1 MVFSNSISNLFGK
14 SPIRPLQEHMA
25 LVVECASKLEI
36 FFEAVLADDWQSA
49 SDIFDKIADDEN
61 GADELK
67 KQFRLNMPKS
77 LFMPM
82 SRGDLLGI
90 LAQQDNIANATKD
103 ICGLVLGREM
113 AIPSVLQSDFIAY
126 VKSAIETCEKARKA
140 IEELDELLETGFT
153 GQEVKFVKK
162 LIRDLDAQEQKVD
175 KRERKLRHRLFK
187 IEAEIPPV
195 HVMFLYNIIDNIR
208 RIAHTAD
215 QLGNQL
221 ELQLAKKQL

>member
-1 MVFSNSISNLFGK
+1 MTMVFSNSISNLFGK
-14 SPIRPLQEHMA
+14 SPIRPLQEHMQ
-25 LVVECASKLEI
+25 LVVACASQLEP
-36 FFEAVLADDWQSA
+36 FFEAVLVDDWKGA

-61 GADELK
+61 RADELK

-103 ICGLVLGREM
+103 ICGIVLGREM
-113 AIPSVLQSDFIAY
+113 DIPSVLQSDFIAY
-126 VKSAIETCEKARKA
+126 VKSAIETCEKALKA
-140 IEELDELLETGFT
+140 IDELDELLETGFT

-162 LIRDLDAQEQKVD
+162 LIRDLDTQEQKVD

-187 IEAEIPPV
+187 IEAEMPPV
-195 HVMFLYNIIDNIR
+195 HVMFLYNVIDNIGGV
-208 RIAHTAD
+208 ADTAE
-215 QLGNQL
+215 QVGNQL
-221 ELQLAKKQL
+221 ELLLAK

>member
-14 SPIRPLQEHMA
+14 SPIRPLQEHMQ
-25 LVVECASKLEI
+25 LVVACASQLEP
-36 FFEAVLADDWQSA
+36 FFEAVLVDDWKGA

-61 GADELK
+61 RADELK

-103 ICGLVLGREM
+103 ICGIVLGREM
-113 AIPSVLQSDFIAY
+113 DIPSVLQSDFIAY
-126 VKSAIETCEKARKA
+126 VKSAIETCEKALKA
-140 IEELDELLETGFT
+140 IDELDELLETGFT

-162 LIRDLDAQEQKVD
+162 LIRDLDTQEQKVD

-187 IEAEIPPV
+187 IEAEMPPV
-195 HVMFLYNIIDNIR
+195 HVMFLYNVIDNIGGV
-208 RIAHTAD
+208 ADTAE
-215 QLGNQL
+215 QVGNQL
-221 ELQLAKKQL
+221 ELLLAK

>member
-14 SPIRPLQEHMA
+14 SPIRPLQEHMQ
-25 LVVECASKLEI
+25 LVVACASQLEP
-36 FFEAVLADDWQSA
+36 FFEAVIVDDWKGA

-61 GADELK
+61 RADELK

-103 ICGLVLGREM
+103 ICGIVLGREM
-113 AIPSVLQSDFIAY
+113 DIPSVLQSDFIAY
-126 VKSAIETCEKARKA
+126 VKSAIETCEKALKA
-140 IEELDELLETGFT
+140 IDELDELLETGFT

-162 LIRDLDAQEQKVD
+162 LIRDLDTQEQKVD

-195 HVMFLYNIIDNIR
+195 HVIFLYNVIDNIGGV
-208 RIAHTAD
+208 ADTAE
-215 QLGNQL
+215 QVGNQL
-221 ELQLAKKQL
+221 ELLLAK

>member
-1 MVFSNSISNLFGK
+1 MVLSNSISNLFGK
-14 SPIRPLQEHMA
+14 SPIKPLQEHMQ
-25 LVVECASKLEI
+25 LVVACASQLEP
-36 FFEAVLADDWQSA
+36 FFEAVLVDDWKGA

-61 GADELK
+61 RADELK

-103 ICGLVLGREM
+103 ICGIVLGREM
-113 AIPSVLQSDFIAY
+113 DIPSVLQSDFIAY
-126 VKSAIETCEKARKA
+126 VKSAIETCKKALKA

-162 LIRDLDAQEQKVD
+162 LIRDLDSQEQKVD

-187 IEAEIPPV
+187 MEAEMPPV
-195 HVMFLYNIIDNIR
+195 HVMFLYNVIDNIGGV
-208 RIAHTAD
+208 ADTAE
-215 QLGNQL
+215 QVGNQL
-221 ELQLAKKQL
+221 ELLLAK

>member
-14 SPIRPLQEHMA
+14 SPIRPLQEHMS
-25 LVVECASKLEI
+25 LVVVCASKLEP
-36 FFEAVLADDWQSA
+36 FFESVIADDWPNA
-49 SDIFDKIADDEN
+49 SEIFDGISDDEN
-61 GADELK
+61 KADELK

-77 LFMPM
+77 LFMPV

-90 LAQQDNIANATKD
+90 LAQQDNIANTTKD
-103 ICGLVLGREM
+103 VCGIVLGREM
-113 AIPSVLQSDFIAY
+113 AIPVALQSDFIAY
-126 VKSAIETCEKARKA
+126 VKSAIETCEKARTA
-140 IEELDELLETGFT
+140 IDELDELLETGFT

-195 HVMFLYNIIDNIR
+195 HVMFLYNVIDNIGE
-208 RIAHTAD
+208 IADIAERV
-215 QLGNQL
+215 GNQL
-221 ELQLAKKQL
+221 ELLLAK